1 MYLTKTDF
9 KEYLICP
16 KWLWVKKNKPELS
29 VEGEMSLFLQKLI
42 KDGYEVEEFAQQ
54 LFPDGVEVVGNKDE
68 LLNTTEILLDK
79 KQTMFQAT
87 FETKEGLFAKVDVLT
102 FHSDTNSWNLYEI
115 KASSSIKTD
124 LQHNHIKDVT
134 FQTIVAERAG
144 VSINASYIIHINKDY
159 RRDGDIDPEQLFVIE
174 DVTSEVQESM
184 AVVTQEVEEALGCLG
199 KDDLSLEGCECLYRS
214 HGQHCDT
221 FSILNPQVPEYSV
234 HHVVGGK
241 KLLSLI
247 EADVFDVT
255 EIPEDFD
262 LTDNQREKV
271 VLQKTRE
278 SLINI
283 PAIRE
288 TLNQLTF
295 PLYFLD
301 YETFGKPYPIL
312 DGYKTNQQIVF
323 QYSLHILQEDGSLE
337 HHEYLAKDF
346 ENATA
351 GLLEHM
357 KEYIGPKGSVVV
369 WNETFEKGRNEELA
383 EIHPEHAAFLED
395 INNRIF
401 DLMLVFKKDY
411 LHPDAYASASIKKV
425 LPALLPELSYKNLEI
440 QDGTM
445 ALSEWEKVASG
456 TIVGEQAEEVRK
468 NLLKYCE
475 RDTLA
480 MVEIFKVLKTI
491 I

>member
-16 KWLWVKKNKPELS
+16 KWLWVKKKKPELA
-29 VEGEMSLFLQKLI
+29 VEGDTSLFLQKLI
-42 KDGYEVEEFAQQ
+42 KDGYEVEAFAQQ
-54 LFPDGVEVVGNKDE
+54 LFPDGVEVQGNKE
-68 LLNTTEILLDK
+68 GLLNTTEILLDK

-87 FETKEGLFAKVDVLT
+87 FETPEGLFAKVDILA
-102 FHSDTNSWNLYEI
+102 FDPGANSWNLYEI

-124 LQHNHIKDVT
+124 LHHNHIKDIT
-134 FQTIVAERAG
+134 FQTIVAEKAG
-144 VSINASYIIHINKDY
+144 VSINKSHIIHINSEY
-159 RRDGDIDPEQLFVIE
+159 RRDGDIDPNELFIVE
-174 DVTSEVQESM
+174 DVSEHVEESKALVSQEI
-184 AVVTQEVEEALGCLG
+184 EEALTCLA
-199 KDDLSLEGCECLYRS
+199 KDDLSLDGCNCLYRS
-214 HGQHCDT
+214 HGQRCDA
-221 FSILNPQVPEYSV
+221 FSVFNPQVPEYSV

-271 VLQKTRE
+271 ILQKTRE
-278 SLINI
+278 PIINKE
-283 PAIRE
+283 AIWA
-288 TLNQLTF
+288 TLDELTY

-323 QYSLHILQEDGSLE
+323 QYSLHVLQEDGSLE
-337 HHEYLAKDF
+337 HHEYLAEDF

-351 GLLEHM
+351 GLLKNLHEQ
-357 KEYIGPKGSVVV
+357 IGPKGSVIV
-369 WNETFEKGRNEELA
+369 WKEGFEKGRNIELA
-383 EIHPEHAAFLED
+383 ELHPEYAAFLED
-395 INNRIF
+395 INSRVF

-411 LHPDAYASASIKKV
+411 LHPDAYTSASIKKV
-425 LPALLPELSYKNLEI
+425 LPALLPELSYKDLEI

-445 ALSEWEKVASG
+445 ALSEWEKVANG
-456 TIVGEQAEEVRK
+456 TIVGEQAEEVRR

-475 RDTLA
+475 LDTFA
-480 MVEIFKVLKTI
+480 MVEILKVLQSLK
-491 I
+491 